1 MLHRSQPMTLTFN
14 GSSTY
19 SMPLP
24 QSQIQEI
31 ATLYEYSTIMR
42 QAKVAALEKEKLTR
56 ALDIARAQAAKT
68 FVEKTDDEK

>member
-1 MLHRSQPMTLTFN
+1 
-14 GSSTY
+14 
-19 SMPLP
+19 
-24 QSQIQEI
+24 
-31 ATLYEYSTIMR
+31 MR